1 MEGKPEI
8 EPPMQKLLG
17 VFILAIAIT
26 CGLAFEGPS
35 APSAPGSAAAP
46 CPAGKPAEI
55 HYAPDEDLE
64 SIDVALVGEA
74 ANQIDMAAYV
84 LPDRAVIEALRR
96 R

>member
-1 MEGKPEI
+1 MECKPEI

-17 VFILAIAIT
+17 AYILAIATI

-35 APSAPGSAAAP
+35 ALSAPGSAAAP
-46 CPAGKPAEI
+46 CPVGKPAEI

-74 ANQIDMAAYV
+74 VKAN
-84 LPDRAVIEALRR
+84 
-96 R
+96 